1 MRNEIEAYK
10 DKLEK
15 LEQENEKRKNE
26 KNLVGLNS
34 NQGNKMVNNNM
45 G

>member
-15 LEQENEKRKNE
+15 LEQENEKSKNE

-34 NQGNKMVNNNM
+34 NQGNRMVNNNM